1 MSIYNVDRP
10 SIPAHIKRE
19 VQVEAGHKCSIKGCI
34 EHTYLEIHHINEDRE
49 DNRKANLILL
59 CDKHHKM
66 AHSKVID
73 RKALRSYKKLLE
85 NSFNKNEFIGGQ
97 EGDRVNRFQ
106 KIITDTLCYIDDCHG
121 VMFVGSETGYYF
133 EQEVYIKLQKF
144 FRDINI
150 YERELRS
157 YDPSVRDIQD
167 QIVELLRQILV
178 IIESENYLHN
188 GSYCAKFIP
197 TSPPATREYNEEIA
211 HQIRLVNEK
220 LLRVQALLSELW
232 SYVEIRIQ

>member
-1 MSIYNVDRP
+1 MSIYNADRP

-19 VQVEAGHKCSIKGCI
+19 VQVEAGHKCSIKGCT

-49 DNRKANLILL
+49 DNRRENLILL

-73 RKALRSYKKLLE
+73 RKALHSYKKLLE
-85 NSFNKNEFIGGQ
+85 NPLNKNEFIRGQ
-97 EGDRVNRFQ
+97 EGDRINRFQ
-106 KIITDTLCYIDDCHG
+106 KIITEILSYTDDCHG
-121 VMFVGSETGYYF
+121 VMFVGSETGYNF
-133 EQEVYIKLQKF
+133 EQEVYIKLQNF
-144 FRDINI
+144 FRDMNI

-167 QIVELLRQILV
+167 QIVDSLRQILD
-178 IIESENYLHN
+178 IRESKNYLYN

-197 TSPPATREYNEEIA
+197 ISLPTSREYNDEINN
-211 HQIRLVNEK
+211 QIKLVNDI
-220 LLRVQALLSELW
+220 LLKVQALLNELW
-232 SYVEIRIQ
+232 NYVETRI